1 MQTGSD
7 LIACCCCYCVQT
19 NRTEQ
24 DGRKRRGADCV
35 QGLLE
40 SKAAFAQIFPV
51 VEKSEQKHHLEFSR
65 IRIAVQKVAA
75 MSDSE
80 DKAEATAV
88 KAEDAAEKKEAEKN
102 GDAKPKAEADG
113 AKKSDDD
120 AKKEPVADVKK
131 EEKKDDDDGKE
142 DSKKVTSAEL
152 RKRIT
157 AILKE
162 ADLEKTSAKKVGEL
176 LEGDGIGKM
185 I

>member
-1 MQTGSD
+1 
-7 LIACCCCYCVQT
+7 
-19 NRTEQ
+19 
-24 DGRKRRGADCV
+24 
-35 QGLLE
+35 
-40 SKAAFAQIFPV
+40 
-51 VEKSEQKHHLEFSR
+51 
-65 IRIAVQKVAA
+65 

-88 KAEDAAEKKEAEKN
+88 KAEDATEKKEAEKN
-102 GDAKPKAEADG
+102 GDAKPKAEADD

-131 EEKKDDDDGKE
+131 EEKKEEDDDGKE
-142 DSKKVTSAEL
+142 DAKKVTSAEL

-176 LEGDGIGKM
+176 IVGENGMAEGS
-185 I
+185 

>member
-1 MQTGSD
+1 
-7 LIACCCCYCVQT
+7 
-19 NRTEQ
+19 
-24 DGRKRRGADCV
+24 
-35 QGLLE
+35 
-40 SKAAFAQIFPV
+40 
-51 VEKSEQKHHLEFSR
+51 
-65 IRIAVQKVAA
+65 

-102 GDAKPKAEADG
+102 GDAKAKAEDDD

-142 DSKKVTSAEL
+142 DAKKVTSAEL

-185 I
+185 ILMRFYCSILRCDRSSRRISVGKISHRARTRSTAS

>member
-1 MQTGSD
+1 MSRPTGPS
-7 LIACCCCYCVQT
+7 
-19 NRTEQ
+19 RT
-24 DGRKRRGADCV
+24 GGRGADCV

-65 IRIAVQKVAA
+65 IRIPVQEVSA

-88 KAEDAAEKKEAEKN
+88 KAEDATEKKEAEKN
-102 GDAKPKAEADG
+102 GDAKPKAE
-113 AKKSDDD
+113 DDD
-120 AKKEPVADVKK
+120 NDDATGEAKKEPVAEVKK

-142 DSKKVTSAEL
+142 DAKKVTSAEL

-176 LEGDGIGKM
+176 IVGENGMAEGS
-185 I
+185 